1 MLTRPLLLTN
11 TKPIAQN
18 VGAQSGLSTSH
29 RLGFWLVAQLQS
41 LTHTVND
48 GIKLFVIIEHVMSHK
63 KYVVSHALNAVI
75 REASWSSTAPDPWIT
90 SP

>member
-18 VGAQSGLSTSH
+18 VGPQSGLSTSH

-48 GIKLFVIIEHVMSHK
+48 GIKLFVIIEHVMSYK
-63 KYVVSHALNAVI
+63 KYVVSHAVI